1 MTASDVR
8 RAADSRDGFRPDL
21 EGLRAVAVVLVL
33 LYHAAVPGFA
43 GGYVGVDVFF
53 VLSGFLITGLL
64 LREVRRTGTIS
75 LPTFY
80 ARRARRLLPASALV
94 LLVTIVAS
102 AFMLPPLRVPDVA
115 GDTASAALYVSNM
128 RFAFQATDYLQAELA
143 PSPVL
148 HFWSLSVEEQFYLFW
163 PAIVLLVARGR
174 ADPGRRIGIAA
185 GAIAIVSFGMSLWL
199 TQANQPWAFF
209 SLPTRAWELG
219 LGAFLAIGATQL
231 ARIPER
237 PGAVLAWVG
246 LAMVALSGVVLSTGT
261 PFPGVAALLPTVGSA
276 LVIAGGFRQ
285 APFAPGRWLSLAI
298 PRFLGR
304 ISYSLYLWHW
314 PVLILP
320 AVALDTK
327 LPWWARG
334 ALVLVSIGL
343 AAATQRWVE
352 NPLRHGRRIGTLPRR
367 NLAMAGALSL
377 VVATVSL
384 GIGATTINALQGSA
398 STDATAD
405 EQELDEILAGGA
417 SPSPAAPTP
426 TATIPAASPGATPD
440 PAASATPAVS
450 PPASPDPAA
459 TPGPPV
465 LPPTPGGPVP
475 AGLRPSIGEART
487 DYPLP
492 YDDGCHVKQEDT
504 VSGRC
509 TYGDTSSSTTV
520 VLMGD
525 SHALSWFPAV
535 NRLAIERGW
544 RLVNLTKSAC
554 ASADVSQWNTNFKRV
569 YTECDQWR
577 ENTYR
582 RIEAEQPA
590 LVLIANSRM
599 FRAVGPDGTTVLDG
613 AARTEAWQQ
622 GMANTL
628 ARITPAASAV
638 VLIGD
643 TPRSMFDVPVCLSAH
658 PDDTLACATP
668 FEKSVSLAWLA
679 EEEAAAAAGGAGF
692 VDPTPWVCPTGPC
705 PAVIGNFM
713 VLRDEHHLTTPFSG
727 ALWRRLGDALLGL
740 TAKG

>member
-1 MTASDVR
+1 MTNSDVR
-8 RAADSRDGFRPDL
+8 PAAEPRDGFRPDL

-33 LYHAAVPGFA
+33 LYHAAVPGFS

-64 LREVRRTGTIS
+64 LREVRRSGTVS

-94 LLVTIVAS
+94 LLVTVVAS
-102 AFMLPPLRVPDVA
+102 FFMMPPLRVPDVA
-115 GDTASAALYVSNM
+115 GDAAAAALYVSNM
-128 RFAFQATDYLQAELA
+128 RFAFQATDYLQAEMA
-143 PSPVL
+143 PSPIL
-148 HFWSLSVEEQFYLFW
+148 HFWSLGVEEQFYIFW
-163 PAIVLLVARGR
+163 PAIVLLVTRGGGN
-174 ADPGRRIGIAA
+174 AARRIGIVAGFIAA
-185 GAIAIVSFGMSLWL
+185 ASFLLSLYL

-231 ARIPER
+231 TRIPAR
-237 PGAVLAWVG
+237 PAAVLAWVG

-285 APFAPGRWLSLAI
+285 TPFAPGRWLSKAI

-314 PVLILP
+314 PLLILP
-320 AVALDTK
+320 AVALDMK

-334 ALVLVSIGL
+334 LLVLASIGT

-352 NPLRHGRRIGTLPRR
+352 DPLRHGRGIGTLPRR
-367 NLAMAGALSL
+367 NLAMAGALTVL
-377 VVATVSL
+377 VATFSL
-384 GIGATTINALQGSA
+384 GIGVRATNALQGTA
-398 STDATAD
+398 TGDATAD
-405 EQELDEILAGGA
+405 EQQLDEILGGGA
-417 SPSPAAPTP
+417 SPSPS
-426 TATIPAASPGATPD
+426 ATIPAPSPGDTPGPGATATPSASPSASPNPGASPG
-440 PAASATPAVS
+440 
-450 PPASPDPAA
+450 SPD
-459 TPGPPV
+459 

-504 VSGRC
+504 VSGPC
-509 TYGDTSSSTTV
+509 EYGKTGSSTTV

-535 NRLAIERGW
+535 NRLAIDRGW

-554 ASADVSQWNTNFKRV
+554 ASADFSQWNPTLKRV
-569 YTECDQWR
+569 YTECNQWR

-582 RIEAEQPA
+582 RIEAEKPD

-599 FRAVGPDGTTVLDG
+599 FQAVGPDGTTILKG
-613 AARTEAWQQ
+613 EARTEAWRQ
-622 GMANTL
+622 GMDSTL
-628 ARITPAASAV
+628 ARITPAAGEV

-668 FEKSVSLAWLA
+668 FEKSVNLAWLA
-679 EEEAAAAAGGAGF
+679 EEEAAAAAGSAGF

-727 ALWRRLGDALLGL
+727 ALWRRLGDALQGL
-740 TAKG
+740 PAKG

>member
-1 MTASDVR
+1 MIASDVR
-8 RAADSRDGFRPDL
+8 TAAEPRDGFRPDL

-33 LYHAAVPGFA
+33 LYHAAVPGFS

-64 LREVRRTGTIS
+64 LREVRRSGTIS

-94 LLVTIVAS
+94 LLVTVVAS
-102 AFMLPPLRVPDVA
+102 IFMMPPLRVPDVA
-115 GDTASAALYVSNM
+115 GDAAAAALYVSNM
-128 RFAFQATDYLQAELA
+128 RFAFQATDYLQAEMA
-143 PSPVL
+143 PSPIL
-148 HFWSLSVEEQFYLFW
+148 HFWSLGVEEQFYVFW

-174 ADPGRRIGIAA
+174 SDAARRIGIVA
-185 GAIAIVSFGMSLWL
+185 GFIAVASFGLSLYL

-237 PGAVLAWVG
+237 PAAAMAWVG

-285 APFAPGRWLSLAI
+285 APFAPGRWLSMAI

-314 PVLILP
+314 PLLILP

-334 ALVLVSIGL
+334 ALVLVAIGL

-352 NPLRHGRRIGTLPRR
+352 DPLRHGRRIGTLPRR
-367 NLAMAGALSL
+367 NLAMAGALS
-377 VVATVSL
+377 VMVATVSL
-384 GIGATTINALQGSA
+384 GIGVTATNALQGSA
-398 STDATAD
+398 STDVTAD
-405 EQELDEILAGGA
+405 EQELDQILAGG
-417 SPSPAAPTP
+417 PSPLPVAPT
-426 TATIPAASPGATPD
+426 PAASPGTTPG
-440 PAASATPAVS
+440 PGPTATPAIS
-450 PPASPDPAA
+450 PS
-459 TPGPPV
+459 PGPTAGPDA

-475 AGLRPSIGEART
+475 AGLRPAIGEART

-504 VSGRC
+504 VSGPC
-509 TYGDTSSSTTV
+509 TYADTSSSTTI

-535 NRLAIERGW
+535 NRLAIDRGW

-582 RIEAEQPA
+582 RIEAEKPD

-599 FRAVGPDGTTVLDG
+599 FWAVGPDGSTVLEG
-613 AARTEAWQQ
+613 AARTEAWRQ
-622 GMANTL
+622 GMASTL
-628 ARITPAASAV
+628 ARITPAAGQV

-705 PAVIGNFM
+705 PAVVGKFM
-713 VLRDEHHLTTPFSG
+713 VFRDEHHLTTPFSG
-727 ALWRRLGDALLGL
+727 ALWRRLGDSLQVLAA
-740 TAKG
+740 TR

>member
-1 MTASDVR
+1 VTASDVR
-8 RAADSRDGFRPDL
+8 PAAEPRDGFRPDL

-33 LYHAAVPGFA
+33 LYHAAVPGFS

-64 LREVRRTGTIS
+64 LREVRRSGTVS

-94 LLVTIVAS
+94 LLVTVVAS
-102 AFMLPPLRVPDVA
+102 FFMMPPLRVPDVA
-115 GDTASAALYVSNM
+115 GDAAAAALYVSNM
-128 RFAFQATDYLQAELA
+128 RFAFQATDYLQAEMA
-143 PSPVL
+143 PSPIL
-148 HFWSLSVEEQFYLFW
+148 HFWSLGVEEQFYIFW
-163 PAIVLLVARGR
+163 PAIVLLATRGGGN
-174 ADPGRRIGIAA
+174 AARRIGIVAGFIAA
-185 GAIAIVSFGMSLWL
+185 ASFLLSLYL

-231 ARIPER
+231 ARIPVR
-237 PGAVLAWVG
+237 PAAVLAWVG

-285 APFAPGRWLSLAI
+285 TPFAPGRWLSKAI

-314 PVLILP
+314 PLLILP
-320 AVALDTK
+320 AVALDMK

-334 ALVLVSIGL
+334 ALVLVAIGL

-352 NPLRHGRRIGTLPRR
+352 DPLRHGRGIGTLPRR
-367 NLAMAGALSL
+367 NLAMAGALSVL
-377 VVATVSL
+377 VATVSL
-384 GIGATTINALQGSA
+384 GIGVRATNALVGSA

-405 EQELDEILAGGA
+405 EQQLDQILGGGA
-417 SPSPAAPTP
+417 TPSPGAAS
-426 TATIPAASPGATPD
+426 PAASPGETPGPGAT
-440 PAASATPAVS
+440 AS
-450 PPASPDPAA
+450 PPASPTPSPSASA
-459 TPGPPV
+459 SPGASPGPPD

-492 YDDGCHVKQEDT
+492 YQDGCHVKQEDT
-504 VSGRC
+504 VSGPC
-509 TYGDTSSSTTV
+509 EYGVRSSSTTV

-535 NRLAIERGW
+535 NRLAIDRGW

-554 ASADVSQWNTNFKRV
+554 ASADFSQWNPTLKRV
-569 YTECDQWR
+569 YTECNQWR

-582 RIEAEQPA
+582 RIEAEKPD

-599 FRAVGPDGTTVLDG
+599 FQAVGPDGTTILKG
-613 AARTEAWQQ
+613 EARTEAWRQ
-622 GMANTL
+622 GMDSTL
-628 ARITPAASAV
+628 ARITPAAGEV

-658 PDDTLACATP
+658 PGDTLACATP

-727 ALWRRLGDALLGL
+727 ALWRRLGDALGGL
-740 TAKG
+740 PAKD